1 MELYGQ
7 LLQSFPL
14 PFCTRRGQKLRSRA
28 CERFFFCGEEEE
40 EVQIMEELVVFV
52 RDTMNMFVAESQGR

>member
-1 MELYGQ
+1 MEN
-7 LLQSFPL
+7 
-14 PFCTRRGQKLRSRA
+14 FCRVFHCRSVHDVVRN
-28 CERFFFCGEEEE
+28 CVHELVSVFFFCGEEEE